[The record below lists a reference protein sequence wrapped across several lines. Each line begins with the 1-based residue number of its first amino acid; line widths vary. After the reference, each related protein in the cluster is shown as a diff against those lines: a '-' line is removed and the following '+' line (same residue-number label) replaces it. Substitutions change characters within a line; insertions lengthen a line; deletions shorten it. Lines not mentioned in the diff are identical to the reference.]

1 MISLTIYPYNRT
13 SDPLI
18 DYISSENTLP
28 IKIKYAVPL
37 KGWLGDGTQATENND
52 ITVTY
57 NIKCA
62 IDSSDALCVVETWIK
77 LDFKVFIVPVIRY
90 ALQRGK
96 YVYFA
101 RELTSEESDMLSEL
115 TKCSGQLVLPEHVI
129 PSLGHFIQLDTP
141 VLAVGGYSEGIDK
154 HAIQL
159 RLAKRFRE
167 YHLNVLLIASNPC
180 VSLWGD
186 HFVPSF
192 MFSNTLS
199 ENDKVRAFNSYVANL
214 ESRYNPDIIILGIPG
229 AIVSN
234 DPESLMDFGIISYE
248 IALAARPDDMI
259 LVSPYGSYQEPYYPL
274 VEKLVFQ
281 RLGVHIIRHHISK
294 YAYDLS
300 MLREMSFKSP
310 VLVDEA
316 AINKIVSESHHDTV
330 ANLYSDDELDNL
342 CRCFIAKYGSY
353 SEIGAL

>member
-1 MISLTIYPYNRT
+1 M
-13 SDPLI
+13 
-18 DYISSENTLP
+18 P

-159 RLAKRFRE
+159 RLTKRFRE

-259 LVSPYGSYQEPYYPL
+259 LVSPYGSYQEQYYPL
-274 VEKLVFQ
+274 VEKLVSQ